1 MNGDVRRLRTKVG
14 FLWLRLPT
22 RSLRRFVKVV
32 RLAYRLRARAKD
44 AFYRLKRGL
53 TEGSLRLN
61 RALRS
66 APIVKQYVLTLQ
78 KACNLLVKNA
88 TPRTGYVR
96 GRVVIVCGNLS
107 PGGAERQAA
116 NTAIGLVETNIK
128 DVHFLAHNLH
138 QGPEN
143 YDFHL
148 PRVRAAGV
156 LVREIE
162 RTPAGVDEPAMPK
175 ELQRVARGLPDYRN
189 DFLADIAD
197 LVREFERLRPEVVHA
212 WLDWDNTR
220 AGLAAAIAGVPKI
233 ILSGRNINP
242 SHFLLYQPYMDPAY
256 RALAKLAHVTLI
268 NNSRAGADDYADWI
282 GISRNRIKVVHNG
295 ISFGEMRRLAPEA
308 IAAQRRALGIAE
320 NDFVVGGIFRF
331 EAEKQPLLWLDVAK
345 RIRRAVPE
353 ARFLLYGHGRMRTA
367 VEAKIKELDLGD
379 CVVLAGVTD
388 APLAAMSLMDVF
400 LLTSY
405 GEGLPNVLL
414 EAQWVGTPI
423 VCTRAG
429 GAAEAIDDGV
439 SGWVVD
445 GTAPQAIAD
454 AVIHIR
460 RHPDI
465 AARAAAHGP
474 VFVREN
480 FGIARMIAE
489 TLKIYAMSAPPAD
502 SEVAQGNSEPSQAPP
517 ARSWPGAFDWLWVER
532 SNRKTSGSLSRTRS
546 GAVRSS
552 GAGKTGWQ
560 SPYLMARR
568 TGTEQCVRR

>member
-1 MNGDVRRLRTKVG
+1 MEERRLQQVELALAHAARHGDVAPCLMLSWEESDAAVDKLLADPRIGSLGVKGGHGESPENYQPTSPRIGRYFDLGDWSLPSPHDTVYFVGPWHCMTPLMVSRAMNGDVRRLRTKVG

-66 APIVKQYVLTLQ
+66 APVVKQYVLTLQ

-282 GISRNRIKVVHNG
+282 GIARNRIKVVHNG
-295 ISFGEMRRLAPEA
+295 ISFGELRRLAPEA

-353 ARFLLYGHGRMRTA
+353 ARFLLYGHGRMRNRRRGQDQRIGSWRLRRA
-367 VEAKIKELDLGD
+367 RWRDR
-379 CVVLAGVTD
+379 C
-388 APLAAMSLMDVF
+388 AARRHEPDGCIPAH
-400 LLTSY
+400 LLRR
-405 GEGLPNVLL
+405 GA
-414 EAQWVGTPI
+414 AQ
-423 VCTRAG
+423 CSAG
-429 GAAEAIDDGV
+429 GAVG
-439 SGWVVD
+439 GN
-445 GTAPQAIAD
+445 AD
-454 AVIHIR
+454 RVH
-460 RHPDI
+460 
-465 AARAAAHGP
+465 
-474 VFVREN
+474 
-480 FGIARMIAE
+480 
-489 TLKIYAMSAPPAD
+489 
-502 SEVAQGNSEPSQAPP
+502 
-517 ARSWPGAFDWLWVER
+517 
-532 SNRKTSGSLSRTRS
+532 
-546 GAVRSS
+546 
-552 GAGKTGWQ
+552 
-560 SPYLMARR
+560 ARR
-568 TGTEQCVRR
+568 RRRGGD